1 MVLFA
6 SGRILQLSGFNMYIC
21 DITIKDRKKIHLT
34 RSELTFVLESLAL
47 DFIRFYVYITKSVS
61 IDICYSKQKIIIS
74 NVAPKLES

>member
-47 DFIRFYVYITKSVS
+47 DFMY
-61 IDICYSKQKIIIS
+61 
-74 NVAPKLES
+74 A